1 MAKKKNNTMQW
12 KKETRTTEEE
22 TRKQHLQSKLPTSV
36 VIPFL
41 PKSGHLGSKLLVI
54 ALNAVVCTVRYGRQS
69 AAIHFPMDLLNRW
82 YAALSTP

>member
-1 MAKKKNNTMQW
+1 MQW
-12 KKETRTTEEE
+12 KTETRTTQQE
-22 TRKQHLQSKLPTSV
+22 TGKQHLHSKFPTSA

-54 ALNAVVCTVRYGRQS
+54 ALNTVVCTVRYGRQS
-69 AAIHFPMDLLNRW
+69 AAIHFPIDLLTRW